1 MNVVVFGEDIY
12 TSTVIESLIESGH
25 KVLLIVTPEYYN
37 ENYIILRETA
47 SKYHIGFIKSENV
60 NSVEVQGYLENVKPE
75 LIVAVHLR
83 KILHEE
89 IFFQAARGAINV
101 HPSLLPRYR
110 GLSPQ
115 HQAILHGDDESGVTV
130 HFIDADVDT
139 GEIIVQKKFPVSE
152 DDYIVDVQVKM
163 LAIYKKIVVEALGLL
178 EDKAFKPMEQE
189 LAGSSYFGPL
199 KRNDRKIDLSK
210 SRLEIYRLVR
220 AVSVPY
226 KGAFYNNYIIWA
238 ARIPEP
244 AVEEELKNKYTEA
257 GFYVDKEGGKIIIRL
272 SDGILVSDD
281 YETK

>member
-12 TSTVIESLIESGH
+12 TSAVIESLIESGH

-37 ENYIILRETA
+37 ENYIILKETA
-47 SKYHIGFIKSENV
+47 SKYHIGFIKTENV
-60 NSVEVQGYLENVKPE
+60 NSAEVQGYLEKVKPE

-83 KILHEE
+83 KILRKE
-89 IFFQAARGAINV
+89 IFSQAARGAINV

-139 GEIIVQKKFPVSE
+139 GAIIVQKKFPVSG
-152 DDYIVDVQVKM
+152 DDYILDVQVKM
-163 LAIYKKIVVEALGLL
+163 LDIYKKIVVEALDLL
-178 EDKAFKPMEQE
+178 EDRNFRPLKQDLTGA
-189 LAGSSYFGPL
+189 SYFGPL
-199 KRNDRKIDLSK
+199 RRSDREINLSK
-210 SRLEIYRLVR
+210 PRVEIYRLVR
-220 AVSVPY
+220 AVSLPY

-244 AVEEELKNKYTEA
+244 GEEEELKNKYPGV
-257 GFYVDKEGGKIIIRL
+257 GFHVDKEGKKIIMRV

-281 YETK
+281 YEIK

>member
-37 ENYIILRETA
+37 ENYIILKETA

-89 IFFQAARGAINV
+89 IFSQAARGAINV

-130 HFIDADVDT
+130 HFIDADADT

-244 AVEEELKNKYTEA
+244 AVEEELKNMYTEA
-257 GFYVDKEGGKIIIRL
+257 GLYVDKEGGKIIIRL

>member
-37 ENYIILRETA
+37 ENYIILKETA

-89 IFFQAARGAINV
+89 IFSQAARGAINV

-189 LAGSSYFGPL
+189 LAGSSYFAPL

-244 AVEEELKNKYTEA
+244 AVEEELKNMYTEA
-257 GFYVDKEGGKIIIRL
+257 GLYVDKEGGKIIIRL

>member
-37 ENYIILRETA
+37 ENYIILKETA

-89 IFFQAARGAINV
+89 IFSQAARGAINV

-130 HFIDADVDT
+130 HFIDADADT

-189 LAGSSYFGPL
+189 LAGSSYFAPL

-244 AVEEELKNKYTEA
+244 AVEEELKNMYTEA
-257 GFYVDKEGGKIIIRL
+257 GLYVDKEGGKIIIRL

>member
-37 ENYIILRETA
+37 ENYIILKETA

-89 IFFQAARGAINV
+89 IFSQAARGAINV

-130 HFIDADVDT
+130 HFIDADADT

>member
-130 HFIDADVDT
+130 HFIDADADT

-244 AVEEELKNKYTEA
+244 AVEEELKNMYTEA
-257 GFYVDKEGGKIIIRL
+257 GLYVDKEGGKIIIRL

>member
-37 ENYIILRETA
+37 ENYIILKETA

-89 IFFQAARGAINV
+89 IFSQAARGAINV

-189 LAGSSYFGPL
+189 LAGSSYFAPL

>member
-37 ENYIILRETA
+37 ENYIILKETA

-89 IFFQAARGAINV
+89 IFSQAARGAINV

-189 LAGSSYFGPL
+189 LAGSSYFAPL

-226 KGAFYNNYIIWA
+226 KGANCCNN
-238 ARIPEP
+238 
-244 AVEEELKNKYTEA
+244 
-257 GFYVDKEGGKIIIRL
+257 
-272 SDGILVSDD
+272 
-281 YETK
+281 

>member
-25 KVLLIVTPEYYN
+25 KVLLIVTQEYYN
-37 ENYIILRETA
+37 ENYIILKETA

-89 IFFQAARGAINV
+89 IFSQAARGAINV